1 MIENLIDIAREIA
14 QDDDIKS
21 KLPQITNFVTK
32 LIEKQDNGSLSVKE
46 RYSLITFTLLLKKYK
61 NSQ

>member
-1 MIENLIDIAREIA
+1 MIENVIGIAREIV

-21 KLPQITNFVTK
+21 KLPEITNFVTK

-46 RYSLITFTLLLKKYK
+46 RCSLITFTLLLERYK

>member
-14 QDDDIKS
+14 QDDDIKN
-21 KLPQITNFVTK
+21 KLPRITNFVTK